1 MQTPHSTAPADRPH
15 PAGPHPDQGRDPD
28 QGPPADAGPPASAA
42 TPETG
47 SRIDRARASTART
60 ALGRFGEDAA
70 ADWLTAQGYSVV
82 ERNWRGA
89 GGELDLVTLHEGW
102 WAAVEVKT
110 RSGLGFGDPFEAI
123 GPRKLARLHR
133 LMRQWHAHSGI
144 ARRAEPWRVD
154 AVAVLVVPGEA
165 PRFDLLTDVR
175 P

>member
-1 MQTPHSTAPADRPH
+1 MQTPKTSTSPHSTASAPEAPAV
-15 PAGPHPDQGRDPD
+15 PAASTS
-28 QGPPADAGPPASAA
+28 PAASAA
-42 TPETG
+42 G
-47 SRIDRARASTART
+47 SRLDRPRASTART

-70 ADWLTAQGYSVV
+70 ADWLAAQGYSVV

-89 GGELDLVTLHEGW
+89 GGELDLVTLHDGW

-133 LMRQWHAHSGI
+133 LMRQWHAQSGI

>member
-1 MQTPHSTAPADRPH
+1 VGTHLDDRATAAV
-15 PAGPHPDQGRDPD
+15 
-28 QGPPADAGPPASAA
+28 GPPADAPASARA
-42 TPETG
+42 ADPAHPETG
-47 SRIDRARASTART
+47 SRLDRPRASTART

-133 LMRQWHAHSGI
+133 LMRQWHAQSGI
-144 ARRAEPWRVD
+144 ARREEPWRVD

>member
-1 MQTPHSTAPADRPH
+1 MQTPKTSTSPAATRPVQPRTYGAPAPARAAGSTPVRTPAAPGSRLDRP
-15 PAGPHPDQGRDPD
+15 
-28 QGPPADAGPPASAA
+28 
-42 TPETG
+42 
-47 SRIDRARASTART
+47 RASTART

-70 ADWLTAQGYSVV
+70 ADWLVQQGYSVV
-82 ERNWRGA
+82 ERNWRGV
-89 GGELDLVTLHEGW
+89 GGELDLITLHDGW

-133 LMRQWHAHSGI
+133 LMRQWHAQSGI
-144 ARRAEPWRVD
+144 ARRQEPWRVD